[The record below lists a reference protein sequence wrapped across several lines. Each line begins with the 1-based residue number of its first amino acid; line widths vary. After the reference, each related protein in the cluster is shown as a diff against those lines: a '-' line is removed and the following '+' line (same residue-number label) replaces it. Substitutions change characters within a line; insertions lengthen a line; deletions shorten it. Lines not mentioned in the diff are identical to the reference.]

1 MGIVRELAS
10 VGHDLGA
17 VFLLIG
23 LATILPLGVGAY
35 YQEWDAFSVMGQT
48 TLLYLILGG
57 ALRFLPKGDIKSR
70 NSLSIAATALVWV
83 FVSFL
88 GCLPFLFTG
97 MNLLDAA
104 FESMSAWT
112 GTGFSLATNIEEW
125 PKTLLLWRSF
135 MQWIG
140 GLGIIALTL
149 TVVNKAGLVTRGL
162 YRSE

>member
-97 MNLLDAA
+97 MNLLD
-104 FESMSAWT
+104 
-112 GTGFSLATNIEEW
+112 
-125 PKTLLLWRSF
+125 
-135 MQWIG
+135 
-140 GLGIIALTL
+140 
-149 TVVNKAGLVTRGL
+149 
-162 YRSE
+162 